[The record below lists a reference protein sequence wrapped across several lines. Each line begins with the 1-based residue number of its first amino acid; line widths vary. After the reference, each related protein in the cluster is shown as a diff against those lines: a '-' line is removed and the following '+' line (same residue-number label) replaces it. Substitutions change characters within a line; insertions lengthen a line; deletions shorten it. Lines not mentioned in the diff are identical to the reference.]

1 MASSDSSSEEPSEYS
16 GKECYGP
23 LTLQNPASGES
34 SSVESSEHSI
44 QERNRP
50 STSHTVASIS
60 EDLCEHSAQEHNAP
74 STGQTVAPS
83 DSSSE
88 ELSEHSTCSEGEQEA
103 VMRDWRLA
111 ESFQELLD
119 LNRKF
124 LRGESKRSCYH
135 SAPIFDET
143 VALVPGLLRLHDY
156 GMLTMESQPGTAPP
170 PTWTKCPCCSDE
182 RWVQTQQRPFL
193 MFIIPFHD
201 KVPEEVIRRFLVE
214 LLIDDNFYAH
224 VWRDEGSCRWEKC
237 RKKIRTASSF
247 PQEWA
252 THTRKEAEKKEDL
265 ASAELRHQQL
275 LDLQCGC
282 ETTIFKTYDNVME
295 DANPLLVRVLAKS
308 WEETDLQALV
318 ENAAIRAGVQPLY
331 ADAADE

>member
-16 GKECYGP
+16 GKEW
-23 LTLQNPASGES
+23 SGES

-60 EDLCEHSAQEHNAP
+60 EDLSEHSAQEHNAP

-214 LLIDDNFYAH
+214 LLIDDNFYTH

-237 RKKIRTASSF
+237 RKNIRTASSF
-247 PQEWA
+247 PQDWA
-252 THTRKEAEKKEDL
+252 THTRKEVNPPLRQAPKDIADKYIGRKEGRL
-265 ASAELRHQQL
+265 SIGRAQTSA
-275 LDLQCGC
+275 
-282 ETTIFKTYDNVME
+282 TT
-295 DANPLLVRVLAKS
+295 
-308 WEETDLQALV
+308 
-318 ENAAIRAGVQPLY
+318 
-331 ADAADE
+331 

>member
-23 LTLQNPASGES
+23 LTLRNPASGES

-44 QERNRP
+44 KERNRP

-60 EDLCEHSAQEHNAP
+60 EDLSEHSAQEHNAP
-74 STGQTVAPS
+74 STRQTVAPS

-124 LRGESKRSCYH
+124 MRGESKRSCYH

-143 VALVPGLLRLHDY
+143 VAL
-156 GMLTMESQPGTAPP
+156 
-170 PTWTKCPCCSDE
+170 PTWHSATTDLNKMPLLF
-182 RWVQTQQRPFL
+182 RRKTQQRPFL
-193 MFIIPFHD
+193 MFIIPFHG

-214 LLIDDNFYAH
+214 LLIDDDFYAH
-224 VWRDEGSCRWEKC
+224 IWRDEGSCRWEKC
-237 RKKIRTASSF
+237 RKNIRTASSF
-247 PQEWA
+247 PQDWA
-252 THTRKEAEKKEDL
+252 THTRKEAEKEEDL

-275 LDLQCGC
+275 LDVQCGC
-282 ETTIFKTYDNVME
+282 ETTIFATYDNVME
-295 DANPLLVRVLAKS
+295 DASPLLVRVLAKG
-308 WEETDLQALV
+308 WEETNLQALV
-318 ENAAIRAGVQPLY
+318 EDAAIRAGVQPLY
-331 ADAADE
+331 AEAADE

>member
-60 EDLCEHSAQEHNAP
+60 EDLSEHSAQEHNAP

-124 LRGESKRSCYH
+124 MRGESKRSCYH

-170 PTWTKCPCCSDE
+170 PT
-182 RWVQTQQRPFL
+182 
-193 MFIIPFHD
+193 
-201 KVPEEVIRRFLVE
+201 
-214 LLIDDNFYAH
+214 
-224 VWRDEGSCRWEKC
+224 
-237 RKKIRTASSF
+237 
-247 PQEWA
+247 
-252 THTRKEAEKKEDL
+252 
-265 ASAELRHQQL
+265 
-275 LDLQCGC
+275 
-282 ETTIFKTYDNVME
+282 
-295 DANPLLVRVLAKS
+295 
-308 WEETDLQALV
+308 
-318 ENAAIRAGVQPLY
+318 
-331 ADAADE
+331 